1 MPCFSGTE
9 WREKSSWP
17 ATTLTLTGL
26 SPGLSEHK
34 ATSTGMLLISH
45 DDDFSSPFGVGRRIH
60 LARDT
65 NVGFRQMMQFWNPL
79 IMRYHACD
87 KALPVSLLLERRV
100 DFYIWVLKGP
110 PTKMCDAAA
119 RPCAATQSLT
129 VARLQ
134 HKLQHKAATQIWGLC
149 TYVAT

>member
-1 MPCFSGTE
+1 
-9 WREKSSWP
+9 
-17 ATTLTLTGL
+17 
-26 SPGLSEHK
+26 
-34 ATSTGMLLISH
+34 
-45 DDDFSSPFGVGRRIH
+45 
-60 LARDT
+60 
-65 NVGFRQMMQFWNPL
+65 MMQFWNPL

-119 RPCAATQSLT
+119 RARVLQHAATQSLT

-134 HKLQHKAATQIWGLC
+134 HKLQHKAATQIWGLEMP
-149 TYVAT
+149 AGRPHAAAASAQRHEFELRSESIDFDKLRS